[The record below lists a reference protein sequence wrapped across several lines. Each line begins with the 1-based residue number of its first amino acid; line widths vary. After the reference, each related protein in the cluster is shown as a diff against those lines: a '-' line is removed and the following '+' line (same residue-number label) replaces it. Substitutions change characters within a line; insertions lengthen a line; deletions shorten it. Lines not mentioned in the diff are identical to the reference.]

1 MRNIV
6 AIVVTYNRKELLKE
20 CIHALKKQTTPLTK
34 ILIIDNHSTDGT
46 EEYIKGELS
55 DEELYYKYLEEN
67 IGGAGGFNIG
77 IRKAVELG
85 GDYLWIMDDD
95 TIPENDSLSE
105 LLEAS
110 TQLGDDFGFLASKVL
125 WKDGTPCLMNIPKV
139 NEDWIYQ
146 SEYLTQGLVQLESA
160 SFVSLFVR
168 KDAVMKCGL
177 PIREFFIWG
186 DDVEYTSRLSKEY
199 KNYYC
204 EKSVVVHKMNINERT
219 DICTDSGTRLK
230 RYEYLFR
237 NMAYSVK
244 KGGGW
249 GTVKYVIRGVVTA
262 FRIILQA
269 KDNRLKRAVTVLK
282 GVWKGIF
289 FNPEIEYIK

>member
-20 CIHALKKQTTPLTK
+20 CINALKKQTTPLTK

-46 EEYIKGELS
+46 KEYIKDELS
-55 DEELYYKYLEEN
+55 DENVCYEYLEEN

-85 GDYLWIMDDD
+85 GDYLWVMDDD
-95 TIPENDSLSE
+95 TIPENNSLSE
-105 LLEAS
+105 LLETS

-139 NEDWIYQ
+139 SEDWIYQ
-146 SEYLTQGLVQLESA
+146 SEYLTQGLLQLESA

-186 DDVEYTSRLSKEY
+186 DDVEYTSRLSKDY

-204 EKSVVVHKMNINERT
+204 EKSVVVHKMNVNERT
-219 DICTDSGTRLK
+219 DIYTDSGTRLR

-237 NMAYSVK
+237 NMAYTANQR
-244 KGGGW
+244 GFW
-249 GTVKYVIRGVVTA
+249 GTLKYTFRGTITSLKII
-262 FRIILQA
+262 FRA
-269 KDNRLKRAVTVLK
+269 KDKRLTRAGIVLK

-289 FNPEIEYIK
+289 FNPKIEYIK